1 MQERLY
7 KMKKISKLLCLS
19 VLLLAVIACV
29 TACGKWGDTY
39 ATLEGEGYTVSVRY
53 DVGDGVFA
61 GTNDV
66 SVVDVYALDDMKTNA
81 NGEKYTYLLTPDDA
95 ARGQSAFSVSYNGHF
110 LAGWYQERTPRV
122 NDKGEAL
129 DEYGQLC
136 SVSGKEQG
144 YVYAKPWD
152 FEKPLTVDPKGDYS
166 ASENYMT
173 LYAAWV
179 PYFNFEFYTVD
190 ENGVAALL
198 ETVQAISLD
207 LPEWN
212 EKTGKLDMKKFPE
225 ADGMTFEA
233 AYMDANLTE
242 ASPETL
248 TGTWDPAT
256 GTSTTD
262 TIKVYTTWMEG
273 DWFRI
278 YTAEQFYSNS
288 RLGGNYILCADLDF
302 STAVWS
308 PTLANGVF
316 TGKIIGNGHKIS
328 NVTVEQAD
336 ISAYYGG
343 IFAGLSET
351 AELRDVIFENVTYK
365 IGAGSRMQGVSFGL
379 LAGTVTDGATF
390 ENVAVGG
397 SLVVG
402 ANCYPG
408 DYTIGLVCGQ
418 GSAAGVD
425 HSGIIASA
433 EEGSSI
439 TVETN
444 TDTGVV
450 TVTFGS

>member
-1 MQERLY
+1 
-7 KMKKISKLLCLS
+7 MKKTKKLLCLS
-19 VLLLAVIACV
+19 LLLLAVLACA

-39 ATLEGEGYTVSVRY
+39 AALEGEGYTVSIRY

-66 SVVDVYALDDMKTNA
+66 SVVDVYALSDMKTNA
-81 NGEKYTYLLTPDDA
+81 NGEKYTYLLTPDDE
-95 ARGQSAFSVSYNGHF
+95 ARGQSAFSVSCNGHF

-129 DEYGQLC
+129 DAYGQLC

-152 FEKPLTVDPKGDYS
+152 FSKPLTIDPNGSYS

-190 ENGVAALL
+190 ENGTATPFQ
-198 ETVQAISLD
+198 TVQAISLE
-207 LPEWN
+207 LPQWN
-212 EKTGKLDMKKFPE
+212 EKTGKLDMKKFPK
-225 ADGMTFEA
+225 ADNMTFEA
-233 AYMDANLTE
+233 AYKDVALTE
-242 ASPETL
+242 VIYETL

-262 TIKVYTTWMEG
+262 TIKVYTTWMAG

-288 RLGGNYILCADLDF
+288 RLDGNYILCADIDF
-302 STAVWS
+302 ATSIWS

-316 TGKIIGNGHKIS
+316 SGKIVGNGHKIS
-328 NVTVEQAD
+328 NISVEQAD

-343 IFAGLSET
+343 IFGGLSET
-351 AELRDVIFENVTYK
+351 AEICDVTFENVTYK

-379 LAGTVTDGATF
+379 LAGTVSEGATF
-390 ENVAVGG
+390 ENVTVTG
-397 SLVVG
+397 SLIVG

-408 DYTIGLVCGQ
+408 DYTIGLLCGQ
-418 GSAAGVD
+418 GTAMGVD
-425 HSGIIASA
+425 HTGITASA
-433 EEGSSI
+433 EEGSAI

-444 TDTGVV
+444 AENGQV

>member
-1 MQERLY
+1 
-7 KMKKISKLLCLS
+7 MKKISKLLCLS
-19 VLLLAVIACV
+19 VLLLAVIACI

-39 ATLEGEGYTVSVRY
+39 AALEEEGYTVSIRY
-53 DVGDGVFA
+53 EAGDGVFA

-81 NGEKYTYLLTPDDA
+81 NGEKYTYLLTPDDP

-110 LAGWYQERTPRV
+110 LAGWYAERTLRV
-122 NDKGEAL
+122 NENGEAL

-136 SVSGKEQG
+136 SVSGKEQA
-144 YVYAKPWD
+144 YVYAEPWD
-152 FEKPLTVDPKGDYS
+152 FSKPLTVDPNGDYS
-166 ASENYMT
+166 AGENYLT

-190 ENGVAALL
+190 ESGAATLL

-212 EKTGKLDMKKFPE
+212 ENTGKIDMKKFPE
-225 ADGMTFEA
+225 ADGKTFEA
-233 AYMDANLTE
+233 AYMDAALTE
-242 ASPETL
+242 AAPKTL

-262 TIKVYTTWMEG
+262 TIKLYTTWMEG

-278 YTAEQFYSNS
+278 YNARQFKDNS

-302 STAVWS
+302 SDTVWS
-308 PTLANGVF
+308 TTLANGIF
-316 TGKIIGNGHKIS
+316 TGKIMGNGYKIS

-336 ISAYYGG
+336 ISAYCGG
-343 IFAGLSET
+343 IFGSLSET
-351 AELRDVIFENVTYK
+351 AEFHDVTFENVTYK
-365 IGAGSRMQGVSFGL
+365 IGIGSRMQGVSFGL
-379 LAGTVTDGATF
+379 LAGTVSDGAIF
-390 ENVAVGG
+390 ENVTVSG
-397 SLVVG
+397 SLLIG

-418 GSAAGVD
+418 GTAAGVD
-425 HSGIIASA
+425 DSGITASA
-433 EEGSSI
+433 EEGSTA

-444 TDTGVV
+444 TDNGTV
-450 TVTFGS
+450 TVTFGA

>member
-1 MQERLY
+1 
-7 KMKKISKLLCLS
+7 MKKIGKLLCLS
-19 VLLLAVIACV
+19 ALLLLVISCV

-39 ATLEGEGYTVSVRY
+39 ATLEGKGYTISIRY

-95 ARGQSAFSVSYNGHF
+95 ARGQNAFSVSNNGHF

-122 NDKGEAL
+122 NDRGEAL

-136 SVSGKEQG
+136 SVSGKAQG

-152 FEKPLTVDPKGDYS
+152 FSKPLTMDPNGDYS

-190 ENGVAALL
+190 ENGHATPL
-198 ETVQAISLD
+198 ETVQAVSLE
-207 LPEWN
+207 LPEWS
-212 EKTGKLDMKKFPE
+212 EKTGKLDMKKFPKV
-225 ADGMTFEA
+225 DGMTFDA
-233 AYMDANLTE
+233 AYLDAALTE
-242 ASPETL
+242 AAPATL
-248 TGTWDPAT
+248 TGSWDPTT
-256 GTSTTD
+256 GTATATTA
-262 TIKVYTTWMEG
+262 TIKLYTTWMEG

-278 YTAEQFYSNS
+278 YNAQQLKDNS

-302 STAVWS
+302 SGTVWS
-308 PTLANGVF
+308 PTLSAGVF
-316 TGKIIGNGHKIS
+316 TGKILGNGYTIS

-343 IFAGLSET
+343 IFGSLSEK
-351 AELRDVIFENVTYK
+351 AELRDVTFENVTYK

-379 LAGTVTDGATF
+379 LAGTIAEGAVF
-390 ENVAVGG
+390 ENVKISG

-408 DYTIGLVCGQ
+408 DYTIGLICGQ
-418 GSAAGVD
+418 GTAPGVD
-425 HSGIIASA
+425 HANVIASA
-433 EEGSSI
+433 EEGSGI

-444 TDTGVV
+444 ADSGMVN
-450 TVTFGS
+450 VTFGS

>member
-1 MQERLY
+1 
-7 KMKKISKLLCLS
+7 MKKTSKLICLS

-39 ATLEGEGYTVSVRY
+39 AALDGEGYTVSIRY

-66 SVVDVYALDDMKTNA
+66 SVVDVYSLDDMKTNA

-95 ARGQSAFSVSYNGHF
+95 ARGQSAFSVSNNGHF

-136 SVSGKEQG
+136 SVSGKAQG

-152 FEKPLTVDPKGDYS
+152 FDKPLTVDQNGQYS

-190 ENGVAALL
+190 ASGAATPL

-212 EKTGKLDMKKFPE
+212 ENTGKLDMKKFPK
-225 ADGMTFEA
+225 ADGQTFES
-233 AYMDANLTE
+233 AYMDAALTE
-242 ASPETL
+242 VAPETL

-256 GTSTTD
+256 GTATTD

-273 DWFRI
+273 EWFRI
-278 YTAEQFYSNS
+278 YTAEQFKNNS

-302 STAVWS
+302 SNTVWS
-308 PTLANGVF
+308 PTLSNGVF
-316 TGKIIGNGHKIS
+316 AGKIIGSGHKIS
-328 NVTVEQAD
+328 NVSVEQAD

-343 IFAGLSET
+343 IFGGLSET
-351 AELRDVIFENVTYK
+351 AEICDVTFENITYK

-379 LAGTVTDGATF
+379 LAGTVSEGATF
-390 ENVAVGG
+390 KNVTVSG
-397 SLVVG
+397 SLIVG

-408 DYTIGLVCGQ
+408 DYAVGLICGQ

-425 HSGIIASA
+425 HSSVTASA
-433 EEGSSI
+433 EEGAAI

-444 TDTGVV
+444 TENGVV